1 MSQNTT
7 QQQTNPYIPWL
18 IATAFVVFQFFLQ
31 NSSSLMNEYWAKD
44 FHLSNIQVSNLSAA
58 FFYTYVLMQVPV
70 GVLYDRFN
78 TKKILFIAAIL
89 LAIGCILLAL
99 SPNYA
104 IAVIARFLMGTGAS
118 FGYIGMLKVVL
129 DNFKANKFTLIL
141 GIGETISMIC
151 ITLGIIALG
160 FFLKTNSWRTSMFI
174 CGIFAI
180 LLAIAIK
187 TYLRDKPQQPNI
199 VPLIDIML
207 QIKSLI
213 LNKQVILCSIYG
225 FFAFSIF
232 NAFTSLWGVS
242 FLTNTYHYAPELAA
256 SMVSIV
262 FMGVGVGAPMWGF
275 LSKIYGN
282 HLKIMLISA
291 IGLTIVNFFIIII
304 PGLNELMMFSMLF
317 LSGLFCSGYLQA
329 FTIVKDSVDPKL
341 SGTALAF
348 ANMVLMAGAP
358 IFQIFVATLLQS
370 NIFNLST
377 ADNYRFSLAII
388 PLGTLLC
395 IALCYY
401 IKEPQKHVIKTEF
414 NI

>member
-1 MSQNTT
+1 MSKNHTEQS
-7 QQQTNPYIPWL
+7 TNPYVSWL
-18 IATAFVVFQFFLQ
+18 IATSFVVFQFFLQ
-31 NSSSLMNEYWAKD
+31 NSSSLMNEYWARD
-44 FHLSNIQVSNLSAA
+44 FNLSTLHVSNLSAA
-58 FFYTYVLMQVPV
+58 FFYTYVLMQIPV
-70 GVLYDRFN
+70 GVLYDRFK

-99 SPNYA
+99 AHHYA
-104 IAVIARFLMGTGAS
+104 IAMFARFLMGTGAS

-129 DNFKANKFTLIL
+129 DNFKANKFTFIL
-141 GIGETISMIC
+141 GIGETISMIS
-151 ITLGIIALG
+151 ITFGIIALG

-174 CGIFAI
+174 CGVFAVF
-180 LLAIAIK
+180 LAIAIK
-187 TYLRDKPQQPNI
+187 SYLHDKPRQPNI
-199 VPLIDIML
+199 VPLIDTLL
-207 QIKSLI
+207 QIKSLT
-213 LNKQVILCSIYG
+213 LNKQVVLCSIYG

-262 FMGVGVGAPMWGF
+262 FIGLGFGAPIWGF

-291 IGLTIVNFFIIII
+291 IGISIVNFFIIIV
-304 PGLNELMMFSMLF
+304 PGLNKTMMFSMLF

-348 ANMVLMAGAP
+348 TNMVLMAGAP
-358 IFQIFVATLLQS
+358 IFQILIATLLQS
-370 NIFNLST
+370 NIFHLST
-377 ADNYRFSLAII
+377 SANYRFSLAII

-395 IALCYY
+395 IVLCYY
-401 IKEPQKHVIKTEF
+401 IKEPKKYVIKTEI

>member
-7 QQQTNPYIPWL
+7 EQQINPYIPWL

-44 FHLSNIQVSNLSAA
+44 FQLSTIQVSNLSAA

-70 GVLYDRFN
+70 GILYDRSN

-89 LAIGCILLAL
+89 LAIGCFSLAL
-99 SPNYA
+99 APNYA
-104 IAVIARFLMGTGAS
+104 IAIVARFLMGTGAS

-129 DNFKANKFTLIL
+129 DNFKANKFALIL
-141 GIGETISMIC
+141 GIGETISMFY

-160 FFLKTNSWRTSMFI
+160 FFLKIHSWRTSIFI

-180 LLAIAIK
+180 FLAIAIQS
-187 TYLRDKPQQPNI
+187 YLRDKPQQPNI
-199 VPLIDIML
+199 VPLVEILL

-256 SMVSIV
+256 SMISIV

-304 PGLNELMMFSMLF
+304 HGLNELMMFSMLF

-348 ANMVLMAGAP
+348 ANMVLVAGAP
-358 IFQIFVATLLQS
+358 IFQIFIATLLQS

-414 NI
+414 KI

>member
-1 MSQNTT
+1 MSQNSTLPK
-7 QQQTNPYIPWL
+7 TNPYISWL
-18 IATAFVVFQFFLQ
+18 IATSFVVFQFFLQ

-44 FHLSNIQVSNLSAA
+44 FQLSTIQVSNLSAA

-78 TKKILFIAAIL
+78 TKKILFIAALL
-89 LAIGCILLAL
+89 LAIGCILLSL
-99 SPNYA
+99 SPNYY

-129 DNFKANKFTLIL
+129 DNFKANKFALIL

-174 CGIFAI
+174 CGVFAI
-180 LLAIAIK
+180 ILAIAIK
-187 TYLRDKPQQPNI
+187 SYIRDKPRQANI
-199 VPLIDIML
+199 VPLVEIMI

-213 LNKQVILCSIYG
+213 LNKQVVLCSIYG

-242 FLTNTYHYAPELAA
+242 FLTNTYQYSPELAA
-256 SMVSIV
+256 SMISIV
-262 FMGVGVGAPMWGF
+262 FIGVGVGAPMWGF
-275 LSKIYGN
+275 LSKSYGN
-282 HLKIMLISA
+282 HLKIMLTSA
-291 IGLTIVNFFIIII
+291 IGITIVNFCIIII
-304 PGLNELMMFSMLF
+304 PWLNELMMFIMLF

-329 FTIVKDSVDPKL
+329 FTIVKDSADPKL

-358 IFQIFVATLLQS
+358 IFQIFVATLLQG
-370 NIFNLST
+370 NLFHLAT
-377 ADNYRFSLAII
+377 AANYRFALAII
-388 PLGTLLC
+388 PLGNLIC

-401 IKEPQKHVIKTEF
+401 IKEPQKHVIKTEMS
-414 NI
+414 I